1 MATDPTA
8 VLVMID
14 RPCLEAG
21 NEPDA
26 GASGVVVDGASD
38 PADAAFRLVPA
49 RSPQLRVTDLAV
61 TRGDGI
67 FESATVRDGVI
78 HSEDRHLHRFARSAA
93 MLDLPEPDLE
103 VYRAAT
109 RAAVAALDVP
119 PGTEA
124 YVKYC
129 LSRGDEELTGAGPLG
144 WAYATEAGD
153 FTAARTGGVAVV
165 LLDRGYA
172 KTVPETS
179 PWLLAGAKTLAYAVN
194 RAAVREAVRR
204 GAQDVVFT
212 TPDGYLLEGP
222 TSTLVLRFGD
232 VLVTPLP
239 EVGVLPGTTQEDL
252 FASLG
257 ELGLRGEERDVRV
270 TELAQADAA
279 WLMSSVRLAAP
290 INAVDGAPMPVDREL
305 TARINELLQS
315 RSH

>member
-1 MATDPTA
+1 MAHDLAAPPA
-8 VLVMID
+8 VLAMID
-14 RPCLEAG
+14 RPCRSSA
-21 NEPDA
+21 
-26 GASGVVVDGASD
+26 
-38 PADAAFRLVPA
+38 ADATSAEAPPAFRLVPA

-78 HSEDRHLHRFARSAA
+78 HSEERHLHRFARSAA
-93 MLDLPEPDLE
+93 MLDLPEPDLD

-109 RAAVAALDVP
+109 RAAVAALGELDLP
-119 PGTEA
+119 PGAEA

-129 LSRGDEELTGAGPLG
+129 LSRGDEELTDVGPIG
-144 WAYATEAGD
+144 WAYATLSGD
-153 FTAARTGGVAVV
+153 FTAARTEGIAVV

-172 KTVPETS
+172 RTVPATS

-222 TSTLVLRFGD
+222 TSTLVLRIGD
-232 VLVTPLP
+232 TLVTPPP

-252 FASLG
+252 FASLDD
-257 ELGLRGEERDVRV
+257 LGLRGEERDVRV
-270 TELAQADAA
+270 PELAAADAA

-290 INAVDGAPMPVDREL
+290 VNAVDGVAVPVDHEL
-305 TARINELLQS
+305 TARINELLQT
-315 RSH
+315 RTG

>member
-1 MATDPTA
+1 MDHTPTA
-8 VLVMID
+8 VLAMID
-14 RPCLEAG
+14 RPCVG
-21 NEPDA
+21 G
-26 GASGVVVDGASD
+26 GAT
-38 PADAAFRLVPA
+38 PAYRLVPA
-49 RSPQLRVTDLAV
+49 HSAQLRVTDLAV

-67 FESATVRDGVI
+67 FESATVLDGVI

-109 RAAVAALDVP
+109 RAAVADLDLP

-129 LSRGDEELTGAGPLG
+129 LSRGDEELPGAGPLG

-153 FTAARTGGVAVV
+153 FSLPRTAGIGVV

-172 KTVPETS
+172 KTVPETA
-179 PWLLAGAKTLAYAVN
+179 PWLLAGAKTLSYAVN
-194 RAAVREAVRR
+194 RAAVREAGRR
-204 GAQDVVFT
+204 GAQDVIFT

-232 VLVTPLP
+232 TLVTPLP
-239 EVGVLPGTTQEDL
+239 EAGVLPGTTQEDL
-252 FASLG
+252 FASLP
-257 ELGLRGEERDVRV
+257 ELGMRGEQRDVRV
-270 TELAQADAA
+270 AELAEVDAA

-290 INAVDGAPMPVDREL
+290 INAVDGVPLAVDDEL
-305 TARINELLQS
+305 TARINALLQS
-315 RSH
+315 RTH

>member
-1 MATDPTA
+1 MASSPAHQPTA
-8 VLVMID
+8 ALVMID
-14 RPCLEAG
+14 RPCLVS
-21 NEPDA
+21 NDDA
-26 GASGVVVDGASD
+26 DGPS
-38 PADAAFRLVPA
+38 FRLAPA

-103 VYRAAT
+103 VFRAAT
-109 RAAVAALDVP
+109 RAAVAELAALGLP
-119 PGTEA
+119 PGAEA

-129 LSRGDEELTGAGPLG
+129 LSRGDEEVAGAGPLG

-153 FTAARTGGVAVV
+153 FSAARTDGIAVV

-204 GAQDVVFT
+204 GAQDVIFT

-232 VLVTPLP
+232 TLVTPLP

-257 ELGLRGEERDVRV
+257 ELGLRGEERDMRV
-270 TELAQADAA
+270 AELADADAA

-290 INAVDGAPMPVDREL
+290 INAVDGVPMAVDSEL
-305 TARINELLQS
+305 TARINDLLQT
-315 RSH
+315 RTR